1 MGNSETDAARWRF
14 YGLALDDPYR
24 IDLRGCRESD
34 HAGVQNLGIVLTICL
49 GIAGSIIATFLGQTV
64 GWYAAGEGAGF
75 IGSVVG
81 ALIVLFLYGKIMK
94 K

>member
-1 MGNSETDAARWRF
+1 MGWLWTILI
-14 YGLALDDPYR
+14 GLLSGAVAKAIMP
-24 IDLRGCRESD
+24 G
-34 HAGVQNLGIVLTICL
+34 AQNLGIVLTICL
-49 GIAGSIIATFLGQTV
+49 GIAGSIVATLLGQTL
-64 GWYAAGEGAGF
+64 GWYGAGQGAGF

>member
-1 MGNSETDAARWRF
+1 MGWLWTILI
-14 YGLALDDPYR
+14 GLISGAVAKAIMP
-24 IDLRGCRESD
+24 G
-34 HAGVQNLGIVLTICL
+34 AQNLGIVLTICL
-49 GIAGSIIATFLGQTV
+49 GIAGSIVATFLGQTL
-64 GWYAAGEGAGF
+64 GWYGAGQGAGF